1 MGIRSDVIGNL
12 LANPEQRPVD
22 TKNGTVR
29 VTELR
34 VMADAY
40 KRDGDKLVQ
49 DEERSEPVQITIWN
63 ERLGDEIVRHFRKGC
78 RIVAIG
84 DQHINRW
91 TDKESQEARY
101 QVQLT
106 ADVVALVP
114 YRIDSIVFREKQRN
128 EQPAPEAAAAS

>member
-12 LANPEQRPVD
+12 LTNPEQRPVD

-40 KRDGDKLVQ
+40 KREGDKLVQ
-49 DEERSEPVQITIWN
+49 DDERSEPVQITIWN
-63 ERLGDEIVRHFRKGC
+63 EKLGDEIARHFRKGC

-84 DQHINRW
+84 DQHIHRW
-91 TDKESQEARY
+91 TDKESQEPRY
-101 QVQLT
+101 QVQLN

-114 YRIDSIVFREKQRN
+114 YRIDSIAFREKQRT
-128 EQPAPEAAAAS
+128 EQQTPAETVPS